1 MKHLLRAVGRDNPS
15 PLSSICRPWVG
26 IALIAALLVGTRPAG
41 AQVPV
46 ESTQPL
52 ADLSRAFRQAYEQ
65 VRPAVVLIAATTR
78 TWRKR
83 TLPPF
88 HPEIPEHREIPEDFR
103 GMGSGTIVS
112 DDGYILSNYHVVA
125 EADSIQVTLPDRR
138 TYQAKVIGFDSLI
151 DIALLKVE
159 AQGLPTVQLADS
171 DLLQIGD
178 WVLAIGHP
186 LGMGSTLTHG
196 IVSALGRQ
204 AGIFNHNEESRYAIE
219 SFIQTNAVINPGNSG
234 GPLLDLQGRVVGI
247 NTAISTRTGYYIGY
261 GLAVP
266 INLAREVV
274 DDLLVHGRIV
284 RGHLGVTM
292 ESEMTQELIRKHRLN
307 MERPRGVYL
316 KQVQPNSPAERGGL
330 LVGDVVLSLD
340 GIEVNHFNDLQTL
353 IYGRDP
359 GETINLQIMRQNQVR
374 QVAVVLGEREDDRLL
389 SEGHQRMAQ
398 LGFSVESL
406 PAELATE
413 LGFVGELAAELG
425 FAQGEEPVV
434 VVEVDPEGLA
444 ADKGIQ
450 VRDVIT
456 EVDQERVTSLEH
468 FVRFVSGLEEGQSAL
483 FWFWRPETGINVRT
497 LKIPE

>member
-1 MKHLLRAVGRDNPS
+1 MRWRDSLNPS
-15 PLSSICRPWVG
+15 ALFSTCRPWVG
-26 IALIAALLVGTRPAG
+26 IAFAALLAG
-41 AQVPV
+41 ARPVGAQMPV

-78 TWRKR
+78 PRPKR
-83 TLPPF
+83 ALPPF
-88 HPEIPEHREIPEDFR
+88 HPEIPDEDFR
-103 GMGSGTIVS
+103 GIGSGTIVS

-125 EADSIQVTLPDRR
+125 GADSIQVTLADRR
-138 TYQAKVIGFDSLI
+138 TYQAEVIGFDSLI

-159 AQGLPTVQLADS
+159 AQGLPTVQFADS
-171 DLLQIGD
+171 DRLQIGD

-204 AGIFNHNEESRYAIE
+204 AGIFVNPRSDEENRYAIE

-284 RGHLGVTM
+284 RGHLGVAM
-292 ESEMTQELIRKHRLN
+292 APEMTQELIREHGLG

-316 KQVQPNSPAERGGL
+316 IQVQPNSPAERGGL
-330 LVGDVVLSLD
+330 LVGDVILSLD
-340 GIEVNHFNDLQTL
+340 GIAVNHFNHLQTL

-359 GETINLQIMRQNQVR
+359 GETVNLQIMRQNQLH

-389 SEGHQRMAQ
+389 SEGHQRLAQ

-406 PAELATE
+406 PADLATE

-425 FAQGEEPVV
+425 FTQGQEPVV
-434 VVEVDPEGLA
+434 VVGVDPDGLA

-456 EVDQERVTSLEH
+456 EVDQERVTSLEQ
-468 FVRFVSGLEEGQSAL
+468 FVRFVSELEEGQSAL
-483 FWFWRPETGINVRT
+483 FWLWRPENGIDVRA
-497 LKIPE
+497 LRIPE

>member
-1 MKHLLRAVGRDNPS
+1 M
-15 PLSSICRPWVG
+15 
-26 IALIAALLVGTRPAG
+26 
-41 AQVPV
+41 
-46 ESTQPL
+46 
-52 ADLSRAFRQAYEQ
+52 
-65 VRPAVVLIAATTR
+65 
-78 TWRKR
+78 
-83 TLPPF
+83 
-88 HPEIPEHREIPEDFR
+88 
-103 GMGSGTIVS
+103 
-112 DDGYILSNYHVVA
+112 
-125 EADSIQVTLPDRR
+125 
-138 TYQAKVIGFDSLI
+138 
-151 DIALLKVE
+151 
-159 AQGLPTVQLADS
+159 
-171 DLLQIGD
+171 
-178 WVLAIGHP
+178 
-186 LGMGSTLTHG
+186 
-196 IVSALGRQ
+196 
-204 AGIFNHNEESRYAIE
+204 
-219 SFIQTNAVINPGNSG
+219 INPGNSG

-292 ESEMTQELIRKHRLN
+292 ESEMTQELIRKHGLN

>member
-1 MKHLLRAVGRDNPS
+1 MKRLLRAVRRDNPS

-26 IALIAALLVGTRPAG
+26 IALIAALLVGTCPAG

-78 TWRKR
+78 
-83 TLPPF
+83 LPPF
-88 HPEIPEHREIPEDFR
+88 HPEIPEDFR

-125 EADSIQVTLPDRR
+125 EADSIRVTLSDRR

-204 AGIFNHNEESRYAIE
+204 AGVLNPRSDEENRYAIE

-292 ESEMTQELIRKHRLN
+292 ESEMTQELIRKHGLN

-425 FAQGEEPVV
+425 FEQGEEPVV

-456 EVDQERVTSLEH
+456 EVDQERVTSLEQ

>member
-1 MKHLLRAVGRDNPS
+1 MKRLLRAVRRDNPS

-26 IALIAALLVGTRPAG
+26 IVLIAALLVDTRPAG

-46 ESTQPL
+46 ENTQPL

-78 TWRKR
+78 
-83 TLPPF
+83 LPPF
-88 HPEIPEHREIPEDFR
+88 HPEIPEDFR

-125 EADSIQVTLPDRR
+125 EADSIRVTLSDRR

-204 AGIFNHNEESRYAIE
+204 AGVLNPRSDEENRYAIE

-425 FAQGEEPVV
+425 FEQGEEPVV

-456 EVDQERVTSLEH
+456 EVDQERVTSLEQ

>member
-1 MKHLLRAVGRDNPS
+1 MKLRDSLN
-15 PLSSICRPWVG
+15 SSALFSTCRPWVSTVFV
-26 IALIAALLVGTRPAG
+26 AALLASARPTG
-41 AQVPV
+41 AQMPV

-78 TWRKR
+78 PRQKPV
-83 TLPPF
+83 LPPF
-88 HPEIPEHREIPEDFR
+88 HPEIPDEDFR
-103 GMGSGTIVS
+103 GIGSGTIVS

-125 EADSIQVTLPDRR
+125 GADSIQVTLSDRR
-138 TYQAKVIGFDSLI
+138 TYQAELIGFDSLI

-204 AGIFNHNEESRYAIE
+204 AGIFNRRSDEENRYAIE

-284 RGHLGVTM
+284 RGHLGVAM
-292 ESEMTQELIRKHRLN
+292 APEMTQELIREHGLD

-316 KQVQPNSPAERGGL
+316 NQVQPNSPAEHGGL
-330 LVGDVVLSLD
+330 LVGDVIMSLD
-340 GIEVNHFNDLQTL
+340 GIEVNHFNHLQTL

-359 GETINLQIMRQNQVR
+359 GETVNLQIMRENQLH
-374 QVAVVLGEREDDRLL
+374 QVAVVLGEREDDQLL
-389 SEGHQRMAQ
+389 SEGHQRLAQ

-406 PAELATE
+406 PAELAAE

-425 FAQGEEPVV
+425 FEQGEDPVV
-434 VVEVDPEGLA
+434 VVGVDPQGLA

-456 EVDQERVTSLEH
+456 EVDQERVTSLEQ
-468 FVRFVSGLEEGQSAL
+468 FVRFVSKLEEGQFAF
-483 FWFWRPETGINVRT
+483 FWFWRPDTGINVRA
-497 LKIPE
+497 LSIPE

>member
-1 MKHLLRAVGRDNPS
+1 MKHLLRSVRRDNPS
-15 PLSSICRPWVG
+15 TLFSICRPWVG
-26 IALIAALLVGTRPAG
+26 SALIAALLAGAHPAG
-41 AQVPV
+41 AQMP
-46 ESTQPL
+46 EGGTQPL
-52 ADLSRAFRQAYEQ
+52 ADLSRAFRHTYEQ
-65 VRPAVVLIAATTR
+65 AKPAVVLIAATTR
-78 TWRKR
+78 SRQKR
-83 TLPPF
+83 ALPPF
-88 HPEIPEHREIPEDFR
+88 HPEIPEDFR
-103 GMGSGTIVS
+103 GIGSGTIVS
-112 DDGYILSNYHVVA
+112 ADGYILSNYHVVA
-125 EADSIQVTLPDRR
+125 EADSIQVTLSDRR
-138 TYQAKVIGFDSLI
+138 TYRAKVIGFDSLI

-171 DLLQIGD
+171 DRLQIGD

-204 AGIFNHNEESRYAIE
+204 AGIFNPRSDEENRYAIE

-274 DDLLVHGRIV
+274 DDLLIHGRIV
-284 RGHLGVTM
+284 RGYLGVTM
-292 ESEMTQELIRKHRLN
+292 ESEMTPELIRKHSLD

-316 KQVQPNSPAERGGL
+316 RDVQPNSPAARGGL
-330 LVGDVVLSLD
+330 RARDVVLSID
-340 GIEVNHFNDLQTL
+340 GIEVNHFNHLQTL

-359 GETINLQIMRQNQVR
+359 GETVSLQIMRQNQIH
-374 QVAVVLGEREDDRLL
+374 QVAVVLGEREEDRLL
-389 SEGHQRMAQ
+389 SEGHQRLAK
-398 LGFSVESL
+398 LGISVETL

-413 LGFVGELAAELG
+413 LGFIGELAAELG

-456 EVDQERVTSLEH
+456 EVDQERVTSLEQ
-468 FVRFVSGLEEGQSAL
+468 FVRFVSELEEGQSAF
-483 FWFWRPETGINVRT
+483 FWFWRPDTGIEVRA
-497 LKIPE
+497 LRIPE

>member
-1 MKHLLRAVGRDNPS
+1 MKHLRRAVRCDN
-15 PLSSICRPWVG
+15 SSTLFITYRLRMG
-26 IALIAALLVGTRPAG
+26 IAFIAALLMCSLPSM
-41 AQVPV
+41 AQVQT

-78 TWRKR
+78 LRQKHV
-83 TLPPF
+83 LPPF
-88 HPEIPEHREIPEDFR
+88 HPEIPDEDFR

-125 EADSIQVTLPDRR
+125 GADSIQVTLADRR
-138 TYQAKVIGFDSLI
+138 TYQAEVIGFDSLI

-171 DLLQIGD
+171 DQLQIGD

-204 AGIFNHNEESRYAIE
+204 AGIFNRRSDEENRYAIE

-266 INLAREVV
+266 INLAHEVV

-284 RGHLGVTM
+284 RGHLGVAM
-292 ESEMTQELIRKHRLN
+292 ESEITQELIRKHGLD

-316 KQVQPNSPAERGGL
+316 RDVQPNSPAERGGL
-330 LVGDVVLSLD
+330 RGGDVVLSLD
-340 GIEVNHFNDLQTL
+340 GIEVNHFNHLQTL

-359 GETINLQIMRQNQVR
+359 GETVNLQIMRQSQVR
-374 QVAVVLGEREDDRLL
+374 HVAVVLGEREDDRLL

-413 LGFVGELAAELG
+413 LGFVGELVAELG
-425 FAQGEEPVV
+425 FEQSEKPVV
-434 VVEVDPEGLA
+434 VVGLDPEGLA

-456 EVDQERVTSLEH
+456 EVDQERVTSLEQ
-468 FVRFVSGLEEGQSAL
+468 FVRFVSKLEEGQSAF
-483 FWFWRPETGINVRT
+483 FWFWRPDTGIDVRA
-497 LKIPE
+497 LRIPE

>member
-1 MKHLLRAVGRDNPS
+1 MKHLHRVIRCDN
-15 PLSSICRPWVG
+15 SSILFSTCRPWMG
-26 IALIAALLVGTRPAG
+26 IAFIAALLVCSLPSMAQMPA
-41 AQVPV
+41 

-88 HPEIPEHREIPEDFR
+88 HPEIPEDFR
-103 GMGSGTIVS
+103 GMGSGTIIS

-125 EADSIQVTLPDRR
+125 EADSIQVTLSDRR
-138 TYQAKVIGFDSLI
+138 TYQARVIGFDSLI

-159 AQGLPTVQLADS
+159 EQGLPTVQLADS

-204 AGIFNHNEESRYAIE
+204 AGIFNPRSDEENRYAIE

-266 INLAREVV
+266 INLAHEVV

-292 ESEMTQELIRKHRLN
+292 ESEMTQELIRKHGLN
-307 MERPRGVYL
+307 MERPQGVYL

-330 LVGDVVLSLD
+330 LVGDVILSLD

-359 GETINLQIMRQNQVR
+359 GETINLQIMRKNQLH

-389 SEGHQRMAQ
+389 SEGHQRLAQ
-398 LGFSVESL
+398 LGLSVESL

-413 LGFVGELAAELG
+413 LGFADELAAELG

-456 EVDQERVTSLEH
+456 EVDQERVTSLEQ
-468 FVRFVSGLEEGQSAL
+468 FVRFVSELEEGQSAF
-483 FWFWRPETGINVRT
+483 FWFWRPETGINVRA
-497 LKIPE
+497 LRIPE

>member
-1 MKHLLRAVGRDNPS
+1 MNRLHRAVRRDNLS

-26 IALIAALLVGTRPAG
+26 IAFIVALLAGTRPVG
-41 AQVPV
+41 AQMPV

-88 HPEIPEHREIPEDFR
+88 HPDPEDFR

-112 DDGYILSNYHVVA
+112 NDGYILSNYHVVA
-125 EADSIQVTLPDRR
+125 DADSIQVTLSDRR

-266 INLAREVV
+266 INLAHEVV

-284 RGHLGVTM
+284 RGHLGVAM
-292 ESEMTQELIRKHRLN
+292 APEMTQELIREHRLD
-307 MERPRGVYL
+307 MERPRGVCL
-316 KQVQPNSPAERGGL
+316 TQVQPNSPAARGGL
-330 LVGDVVLSLD
+330 LVGDVILSLD
-340 GIEVNHFNDLQTL
+340 GIAVNHFNHLQTL

-359 GETINLQIMRQNQVR
+359 GETINLQIMRENQIR

-389 SEGHQRMAQ
+389 SEGHQRLEQ
-398 LGFSVESL
+398 LGLSVESL
-406 PAELATE
+406 PAELALE
-413 LGFVGELAAELG
+413 LGFGDELAAELG
-425 FAQGEEPVV
+425 FALDEKPVV
-434 VVEVDPEGLA
+434 VVDVDPDGLA
-444 ADKGIQ
+444 ADKGIR

-456 EVDQERVTSLEH
+456 EVDQERVTSLEQ
-468 FVRFVSGLEEGQSAL
+468 FMRFISKLEEGQFAF
-483 FWFWRPETGINVRT
+483 FWLWRPETGIDVRA
-497 LKIPE
+497 LMIPE

>member
-1 MKHLLRAVGRDNPS
+1 MMRLHRAVRRDNLSTPS
-15 PLSSICRPWVG
+15 STCRPWVG
-26 IALIAALLVGTRPAG
+26 LAFIAALLAGTHPAG

-46 ESTQPL
+46 ESTESL
-52 ADLSRAFRQAYEQ
+52 AALSRAFRQAYEQ

-88 HPEIPEHREIPEDFR
+88 HPEIPDEDFR

-125 EADSIQVTLPDRR
+125 GADSIQVTLADRR
-138 TYQAKVIGFDSLI
+138 TYQAEIVGFDSLI

-171 DLLQIGD
+171 DLLQVGD

-204 AGIFNHNEESRYAIE
+204 AGIFNPRSDEENRYAIE

-234 GPLLDLQGRVVGI
+234 GPLLNLQGRVVGI

-274 DDLLVHGRIV
+274 DDLRVHGRIV
-284 RGHLGVTM
+284 RGHLGVAM
-292 ESEMTQELIRKHRLN
+292 APEMTQELIREHSLD
-307 MERPRGVYL
+307 MERPRGVCL
-316 KQVQPNSPAERGGL
+316 IQVQPNSPAAHSGL
-330 LVGDVVLSLD
+330 LVGDVILSLD
-340 GIEVNHFNDLQTL
+340 GIAVNHFNQLQTL

-359 GETINLQIMRQNQVR
+359 GETVNLQIMRQSQIR
-374 QVAVVLGEREDDRLL
+374 QVAVVLGEREDDRLF

-425 FAQGEEPVV
+425 FEQGEEPVV

-456 EVDQERVTSLEH
+456 EVDQERVTSLEQ
-468 FVRFVSGLEEGQSAL
+468 FVRFVSGLEEGQSAF
-483 FWFWRPETGINVRT
+483 FWFWRPETGIEVRA
-497 LKIPE
+497 LRIPE

>member
-1 MKHLLRAVGRDNPS
+1 MKL
-15 PLSSICRPWVG
+15 VG
-26 IALIAALLVGTRPAG
+26 IAFMAALLASGSLGG
-41 AQVPV
+41 AQMPV
-46 ESTQPL
+46 ESAQPL
-52 ADLSRAFRQAYEQ
+52 ADLSRAFRQVYEQ
-65 VRPAVVLIAATTR
+65 VRPAVVLITATTR
-78 TWRKR
+78 TWRKSA
-83 TLPPF
+83 LPSF
-88 HPEIPEHREIPEDFR
+88 HPEIPEDFR

-125 EADSIQVTLPDRR
+125 GADSIQVTLADRR
-138 TYQAKVIGFDSLI
+138 TYQAEVVGFDALI
-151 DIALLKVE
+151 DIALLKVD
-159 AQGLPTVQLADS
+159 APGLPTVQLADS

-204 AGIFNHNEESRYAIE
+204 AGIFNHSEENRYAIE

-266 INLAREVV
+266 INLAHEVI
-274 DDLLVHGRIV
+274 DDLLTHGRIV

-292 ESEMTQELIRKHRLN
+292 ESEMTQELVRKHDLN
-307 MERPRGVYL
+307 LERPQGVYL
-316 KQVQPNSPAERGGL
+316 RQVQPNSPAERGGL
-330 LVGDVVLSLD
+330 LGGDVILSLD
-340 GIEVNHFNDLQTL
+340 GIEVNHFNHLQTL
-353 IYGRDP
+353 IYSRDP
-359 GETINLQIMRQNQVR
+359 GETVNLQVMRQSQLH

-389 SEGHQRMAQ
+389 SEGHQRIEQ

-406 PAELATE
+406 SAELATE

-425 FAQGEEPVV
+425 FEQGEKPVV
-434 VVEVDPEGLA
+434 VVEVAPQGLA

-456 EVDQERVTSLEH
+456 EVDQERVTSLEQ
-468 FVRFVSGLEEGQSAL
+468 FVRFVSGLEEGQSAF
-483 FWFWRPETGINVRT
+483 FWFWRPATGIEVRA
-497 LKIPE
+497 LRVPE

>member
-1 MKHLLRAVGRDNPS
+1 MKRLLRAVRRDNPS

-26 IALIAALLVGTRPAG
+26 IALIAALLVGTCPAG

-52 ADLSRAFRQAYEQ
+52 ADLSQAFRQAYEQ

-78 TWRKR
+78 
-83 TLPPF
+83 LPPF
-88 HPEIPEHREIPEDFR
+88 HPEIPEDFR

-125 EADSIQVTLPDRR
+125 EADSIRVTLSDRR

-204 AGIFNHNEESRYAIE
+204 AGVLNPRSDEENRYAIE

-292 ESEMTQELIRKHRLN
+292 ESEMTQELIRKHGLN

-425 FAQGEEPVV
+425 FEQGEEPVV

-456 EVDQERVTSLEH
+456 EVDQDRVTSLEQ

>member
-1 MKHLLRAVGRDNPS
+1 MKRLHRAVRRDN
-15 PLSSICRPWVG
+15 SSTLFSTCRPWMG
-26 IALIAALLVGTRPAG
+26 IAFITALLVRALPSMAQMPA
-41 AQVPV
+41 

-52 ADLSRAFRQAYEQ
+52 ADLSRAFRHAYEQ

-78 TWRKR
+78 QQKR
-83 TLPPF
+83 LLPPF
-88 HPEIPEHREIPEDFR
+88 HPEIPEDFR

-125 EADSIQVTLPDRR
+125 HADSIQVTLADRR
-138 TYQAKVIGFDSLI
+138 TYRAKVIGFDSLI

-204 AGIFNHNEESRYAIE
+204 AGVFNPRSDEENRYAIE

-284 RGHLGVTM
+284 RGHLGVAM
-292 ESEMTQELIRKHRLN
+292 APEMTQELIREHGLD
-307 MERPRGVYL
+307 MERPRGVCL
-316 KQVQPNSPAERGGL
+316 IQVQPNSPAARGGL
-330 LVGDVVLSLD
+330 LVGDVILSLD
-340 GIEVNHFNDLQTL
+340 SIAVNHFNHLQTL

-359 GETINLQIMRQNQVR
+359 GETINLQIMRENQIR

-389 SEGHQRMAQ
+389 FEGHQRIAQ

-425 FAQGEEPVV
+425 FEQGEEPVV

-444 ADKGIQ
+444 ADKGIR

-456 EVDQERVTSLEH
+456 EVDQERVTSLEQ
-468 FVRFVSGLEEGQSAL
+468 FVRFVSELEEGQSAF
-483 FWFWRPETGINVRT
+483 FWFWRPETGIDVRA
-497 LKIPE
+497 LMIPE

>member
-1 MKHLLRAVGRDNPS
+1 MMRLHRAATGDNPTA
-15 PLSSICRPWVG
+15 LLGACRPWVT
-26 IALIAALLVGTRPAG
+26 IAFIAALLAG
-41 AQVPV
+41 ARPSIAQMSA

-52 ADLSRAFRQAYEQ
+52 ADLSRAFRHAYEQ
-65 VRPAVVLIAATTR
+65 VRPAVVLIEATTR
-78 TWRKR
+78 QQKR
-83 TLPPF
+83 PLPPF
-88 HPEIPEHREIPEDFR
+88 HRKIPDEDFR

-125 EADSIQVTLPDRR
+125 EADSIQVTLSDRR
-138 TYQAKVIGFDSLI
+138 TYRAKVIGFDSLI
-151 DIALLKVE
+151 DIVLLKVE

-171 DLLQIGD
+171 DRLQIGD

-204 AGIFNHNEESRYAIE
+204 AGIFNPRSDEENRYAIE

-284 RGHLGVTM
+284 RGYLGVTM
-292 ESEMTQELIRKHRLN
+292 ESEMTPALIREHGLD

-316 KQVQPNSPAERGGL
+316 RDVQSNSPAERGGL
-330 LVGDVVLSLD
+330 RGGDVVLSLD
-340 GIEVNHFNDLQTL
+340 GIEVNHFNHVQTL

-359 GETINLQIMRQNQVR
+359 GETVSLQIMRQNQIHH
-374 QVAVVLGEREDDRLL
+374 VAVVLGEREEDRLL
-389 SEGHQRMAQ
+389 SQGHQRLAK
-398 LGFSVESL
+398 LGISVETL
-406 PAELATE
+406 PAELAA
-413 LGFVGELAAELG
+413 ELAAELG

-450 VRDVIT
+450 AHDVIT
-456 EVDQERVTSLEH
+456 EVDQERVTSLEQ
-468 FVRFVSGLEEGQSAL
+468 FVRFVSKLEEGQSAF
-483 FWFWRPETGINVRT
+483 FWFWRPDTGIEVRA
-497 LKIPE
+497 LRIPE

>member
-1 MKHLLRAVGRDNPS
+1 MKHLHRAVRRDNPS
-15 PLSSICRPWVG
+15 PPSSICLPWVG
-26 IALIAALLVGTRPAG
+26 IALIAALLAGTRPAG
-41 AQVPV
+41 AQMPV
-46 ESTQPL
+46 ENIQPL

-83 TLPPF
+83 ALPPF
-88 HPEIPEHREIPEDFR
+88 HPEIPEDFR
-103 GMGSGTIVS
+103 GMGSGTIIS

-125 EADSIQVTLPDRR
+125 EADSIRVTLSDRR

-151 DIALLKVE
+151 DIALLKIE

-171 DLLQIGD
+171 DRLQIGD

-204 AGIFNHNEESRYAIE
+204 AGIFNPRSDEENRYAIE

-234 GPLLDLQGRVVGI
+234 GPLLDLQGKVVGI

-266 INLAREVV
+266 INLAHEVV

-284 RGHLGVTM
+284 RGHLGVNM
-292 ESEMTQELIRKHRLN
+292 EPEITQELIRKHRLN
-307 MERPRGVYL
+307 MERPRGVCL

-330 LVGDVVLSLD
+330 LVGDVVLSIN
-340 GIEVNHFNDLQTL
+340 GTEVNHFNHLQTL
-353 IYGRDP
+353 IYSRDP
-359 GETINLQIMRQNQVR
+359 GDTVNLQIMRQSQIR
-374 QVAVVLGEREDDRLL
+374 QVAVVLGEREEDRLL
-389 SEGHQRMAQ
+389 SQGHQRLAK
-398 LGFSVESL
+398 LGISVETL
-406 PAELATE
+406 PAELAAE
-413 LGFVGELAAELG
+413 LGFIGELAAELG

-456 EVDQERVTSLEH
+456 EVDQERVTSLEQ
-468 FVRFVSGLEEGQSAL
+468 FVRFVSELEEGQSAF
-483 FWFWRPETGINVRT
+483 FWFWRPDTGIEVRA
-497 LKIPE
+497 LRIPE

>member
-1 MKHLLRAVGRDNPS
+1 MKRDNPS

-83 TLPPF
+83 PLPPI

-125 EADSIQVTLPDRR
+125 EADSIRVTLSDRR

-292 ESEMTQELIRKHRLN
+292 ESEMTQELIRKHGLN

-425 FAQGEEPVV
+425 FEQGEEPVV

-456 EVDQERVTSLEH
+456 EVDQERVTSLEQ

>member
-1 MKHLLRAVGRDNPS
+1 MKRRDSLNPS
-15 PLSSICRPWVG
+15 ILFRICRPWVG
-26 IALIAALLVGTRPAG
+26 IAFVVALLASEHPGG
-41 AQVPV
+41 AQTSV
-46 ESTQPL
+46 ESTQSL

-65 VRPAVVLIAATTR
+65 ARPAVVLIAATTR

-88 HPEIPEHREIPEDFR
+88 HPEIPDEDFR

-112 DDGYILSNYHVVA
+112 EDGYILSNYHVVA
-125 EADSIQVTLPDRR
+125 GADSIQVTLADRR
-138 TYQAKVIGFDSLI
+138 TYQAEVIGFDSLI

-171 DLLQIGD
+171 DQLQIGD

-204 AGIFNHNEESRYAIE
+204 AGIFNRRSDEENRYAIE

-234 GPLLDLQGRVVGI
+234 GPLLDLQGQVVGI

-284 RGHLGVTM
+284 RGYLGVTM
-292 ESEMTQELIRKHRLN
+292 ESEMTSELIREHSLDL
-307 MERPRGVYL
+307 ERPRGVYL
-316 KQVQPNSPAERGGL
+316 RDVQSNSPAERGGL
-330 LVGDVVLSLD
+330 RGGDVVLSLD
-340 GIEVNHFNDLQTL
+340 GIEVNHFNHVQTL

-359 GETINLQIMRQNQVR
+359 GETVNLQIMRQSQVR
-374 QVAVVLGEREDDRLL
+374 HVAVVLGEREDDRLL

-425 FAQGEEPVV
+425 FEQGEEPVV

-456 EVDQERVTSLEH
+456 EVDQERVTSLEQ
-468 FVRFVSGLEEGQSAL
+468 FVRFVSELEEGQSAF
-483 FWFWRPETGINVRT
+483 FWFWRAETGIDVRA
-497 LKIPE
+497 LRIPE

>member
-1 MKHLLRAVGRDNPS
+1 MKRLHRAVRRDNPS
-15 PLSSICRPWVG
+15 TLFSTCRPWG
-26 IALIAALLVGTRPAG
+26 DIAFIVALLAGARPAG
-41 AQVPV
+41 AQMPV
-46 ESTQPL
+46 ESIQPL

-65 VRPAVVLIAATTR
+65 VRPAVVLIAATTLPR
-78 TWRKR
+78 QKR
-83 TLPPF
+83 VLPPF
-88 HPEIPEHREIPEDFR
+88 HPEVPDDDFR
-103 GMGSGTIVS
+103 GIGSGTIVS
-112 DDGYILSNYHVVA
+112 DEGYILSNYHVVA
-125 EADSIQVTLPDRR
+125 GADSIRVTLDDRR
-138 TYQAKVIGFDSLI
+138 TYWAEVIGFDPLI

-204 AGIFNHNEESRYAIE
+204 AGIFNRSSENRYAIE

-284 RGHLGVTM
+284 RGYLGVTM
-292 ESEMTQELIRKHRLN
+292 APEITQELIRKHGLD

-316 KQVQPNSPAERGGL
+316 TDVQPNSPAERGGL
-330 LVGDVVLSLD
+330 LVGDVILSID
-340 GIEVNHFNDLQTL
+340 GIAVNHSNHLQTL

-359 GETINLQIMRQNQVR
+359 GEAINLQIMRQSQLR
-374 QVAVVLGEREDDRLL
+374 QVAVVLGEREEDQLL
-389 SEGHQRMAQ
+389 SEGHQRIEQ
-398 LGFSVESL
+398 LGLSVEPLSVG
-406 PAELATE
+406 LATE

-425 FAQGEEPVV
+425 FEQGEEPVV
-434 VVEVDPEGLA
+434 VVGVDPEGPA

-456 EVDQERVTSLEH
+456 EVDQERVTSLEQ
-468 FVRFVSGLEEGQSAL
+468 FVRFVSGLEGGQSAF
-483 FWFWRPETGINVRT
+483 FWFWRPNTGIDVRA
-497 LKIPE
+497 LRIPE

>member
-1 MKHLLRAVGRDNPS
+1 MKRLLRVVRRDNPS
-15 PLSSICRPWVG
+15 PLSSICRPWMG

-52 ADLSRAFRQAYEQ
+52 ADPSRAFRQAYEQ

-78 TWRKR
+78 TWQKHA
-83 TLPPF
+83 LPPF
-88 HPEIPEHREIPEDFR
+88 HPEIPEDFR

-125 EADSIQVTLPDRR
+125 EADSIRVTLSDRR

-292 ESEMTQELIRKHRLN
+292 ESEMTQELIRMHRLN

-340 GIEVNHFNDLQTL
+340 GIEVNHFNHLQTL

-425 FAQGEEPVV
+425 FEQGEEPVV

-456 EVDQERVTSLEH
+456 EGDQERVTSLEQ
-468 FVRFVSGLEEGQSAL
+468 FVRFISGLEEGQSAL
-483 FWFWRPETGINVRT
+483 FWFWRPETGINVRM

>member
-1 MKHLLRAVGRDNPS
+1 MKRLLRAVRRDNPS
-15 PLSSICRPWVG
+15 PLSSIWHPWVG
-26 IALIAALLVGTRPAG
+26 IALIAALLVGTCPAG

-78 TWRKR
+78 
-83 TLPPF
+83 LPPF
-88 HPEIPEHREIPEDFR
+88 HPEIPEDFR

-125 EADSIQVTLPDRR
+125 EADSIRVTLSDRR

-204 AGIFNHNEESRYAIE
+204 AGVLNPRSDEENRYAIE

-292 ESEMTQELIRKHRLN
+292 ESEMTQELIRKHGLN

-425 FAQGEEPVV
+425 FEQGEEPVV

-456 EVDQERVTSLEH
+456 EVDQERVTSLEQ

>member
-1 MKHLLRAVGRDNPS
+1 MKRLLRAVRRDNFTS
-15 PLSSICRPWVG
+15 LFSTCRPWVA
-26 IALIAALLVGTRPAG
+26 IAFIATLLAG
-41 AQVPV
+41 ALPSIAQMPA
-46 ESTQPL
+46 EGTQPL
-52 ADLSRAFRQAYEQ
+52 ADLSRGFRQAYEQ
-65 VRPAVVLIAATTR
+65 VRPAVVLIEATTR
-78 TWRKR
+78 QQKSP
-83 TLPPF
+83 LPPF
-88 HPEIPEHREIPEDFR
+88 HPEIPDEDFR

-125 EADSIQVTLPDRR
+125 DADSIQVTLADRR
-138 TYQAKVIGFDSLI
+138 TYQAEVIGFDSLI

-159 AQGLPTVQLADS
+159 AQKLPAVQLADS
-171 DLLQIGD
+171 DRLQIGD

-204 AGIFNHNEESRYAIE
+204 AGIFNRRSDEENRYAIE

-292 ESEMTQELIRKHRLN
+292 ESEMTQELIRKRGLD

-316 KQVQPNSPAERGGL
+316 RHVQPNSPAERGGL
-330 LVGDVVLSLD
+330 LGGDVILSLD
-340 GIEVNHFNDLQTL
+340 GIAVNHFNHLQTL
-353 IYGRDP
+353 IYSRDP
-359 GETINLQIMRQNQVR
+359 GETINLQIMRQNQLH
-374 QVAVVLGEREDDRLL
+374 QVAVVLGERADDRLL
-389 SEGHQRMAQ
+389 SEGHQRLAQ
-398 LGFSVESL
+398 LGLSVESL

-456 EVDQERVTSLEH
+456 EVDQERVTSLEQ
-468 FVRFVSGLEEGQSAL
+468 FVRFVSKLEEGQSAF
-483 FWFWRPETGINVRT
+483 FWFWRPETGIEVRA
-497 LKIPE
+497 LMIPE

>member
-1 MKHLLRAVGRDNPS
+1 MRWRDSLNPS
-15 PLSSICRPWVG
+15 ALFSTCRPWVG
-26 IALIAALLVGTRPAG
+26 IAFIAALLAG
-41 AQVPV
+41 ARPVGAQMPV

-78 TWRKR
+78 PRPKR
-83 TLPPF
+83 ALPPF
-88 HPEIPEHREIPEDFR
+88 HPEIPDEDFR
-103 GMGSGTIVS
+103 GIGSGTIVS

-125 EADSIQVTLPDRR
+125 GADSIQVTLADRR
-138 TYQAKVIGFDSLI
+138 TYQAEVIGFDSLI

-159 AQGLPTVQLADS
+159 AQGLPTVQFADS
-171 DLLQIGD
+171 DRLQIGD

-204 AGIFNHNEESRYAIE
+204 AGIFVNPRSDEENRYAIE

-284 RGHLGVTM
+284 RGHLGVAM
-292 ESEMTQELIRKHRLN
+292 APEMTQELIREHGLG

-316 KQVQPNSPAERGGL
+316 IQVQPNSPAERGGL
-330 LVGDVVLSLD
+330 LVGDVILSLD
-340 GIEVNHFNDLQTL
+340 GIAVNHFNHLQTL

-359 GETINLQIMRQNQVR
+359 GETVNLQIMRQNQLH
-374 QVAVVLGEREDDRLL
+374 QVAVVLGEREDDR
-389 SEGHQRMAQ
+389 
-398 LGFSVESL
+398 
-406 PAELATE
+406 
-413 LGFVGELAAELG
+413 
-425 FAQGEEPVV
+425 
-434 VVEVDPEGLA
+434 
-444 ADKGIQ
+444 
-450 VRDVIT
+450 
-456 EVDQERVTSLEH
+456 
-468 FVRFVSGLEEGQSAL
+468 
-483 FWFWRPETGINVRT
+483 RP
-497 LKIPE
+497 L